1 VGSTNSDF
9 GLIHAGPART
19 PKPCSCN
26 IAQTRYSLANRT
38 AIVPLLATEPISE
51 DRQITLTQLI
61 ALRGLRSR
69 GELSHP
75 CSMTVGDQVTVK
87 FFAAARAAAGC
98 GSRDG
103 GPGSL
108 ERVIVGL
115 HAAFPALTAVTPG
128 GSFPWTAYPRRGT
141 RVARSLA
148 QAQEWTCCPRPPAAS
163 RRWPTS
169 VVRAAGTPGR

>member
-1 VGSTNSDF
+1 MR
-9 GLIHAGPART
+9 GPPHT

-98 GSRDG
+98 GSGGG
-103 GPGSL
+103 GP
-108 ERVIVGL
+108 RI
-115 HAAFPALTAVTPG
+115 
-128 GSFPWTAYPRRGT
+128 
-141 RVARSLA
+141 
-148 QAQEWTCCPRPPAAS
+148 
-163 RRWPTS
+163 
-169 VVRAAGTPGR
+169 AGTSHRGPACRLSCSHSGDPRCSFLVDGLSTQKHEGGPLIGAGSRVDVLPPFAGG